1 MDFGCVEHFL
11 VWNNYEADKKIIH
24 VNEVGLTVEQT
35 KELIGLLNQ
44 ALVAVL
50 VFEHF

>member
-1 MDFGCVEHFL
+1 MDFGQVDNFL
-11 VWNNYEADKKIIH
+11 VWNNYEVDKKIIH
-24 VNEVGLTVEQT
+24 VNEIGLTIEQT

-50 VFEHF
+50 VFEDF